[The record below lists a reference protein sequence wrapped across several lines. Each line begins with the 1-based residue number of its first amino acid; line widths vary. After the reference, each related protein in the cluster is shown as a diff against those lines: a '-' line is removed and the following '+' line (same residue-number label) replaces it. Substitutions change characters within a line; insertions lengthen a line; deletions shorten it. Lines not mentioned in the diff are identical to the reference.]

1 MILDERIELADAT
14 AANTGGAG
22 SYLVGDVYDTGIA
35 GSSTVSNDLG
45 LGDSLWFVVQVDTAF
60 TSGGSATV
68 AFHLASDA
76 AAAIATDGSASYHF
90 STSAIPVATLVAG
103 YTIAAVRVPS
113 GTYER
118 YVGMLQTTAVAAL
131 TAGKVNAFFTNDFA
145 RIRLY
150 ADASN

>member
-1 MILDERIELADAT
+1 MILDERTEIADAT
-14 AANTGGAG
+14 AANTGVAG
-22 SYLVGDVYDTGIA
+22 TYLIGDVIDTGIA
-35 GSSTVSNDLG
+35 GSSTVANDLG
-45 LGDSLWFVVQVDTAF
+45 LGESLWFVVQVDTTF

-76 AAAIATDGSASYHF
+76 GASIATDGSASYHF

-118 YVGMLQTTAVAAL
+118 YVGLLQTTAVAAL